1 MKVSILQEKLKE
13 GLQIVERIC
22 SKSISLP
29 ILNNILL
36 KTEKNFLILET
47 TDLEIG
53 VRYQMLSKTEKEGTT
68 VVPSR
73 LFSSF
78 INFLPQKPIY
88 LTSQDQILS
97 IECENHKTKIK
108 SFNSEEFPILPK
120 ITEGESISI
129 NIQDFCQSLSQV
141 VDFPALSTTKPEI
154 SGVFFSF
161 QKDLIV
167 IAATD
172 TFRLGEKR
180 VFLKKPTSLT
190 KEYSFI
196 LPQKTT
202 RELINIFGTKKGEIK
217 IYFSPNQVLFEILM
231 EEIPQPQIQ
240 LISRL
245 IEGDYPNYQEI
256 IPKKFDTQIVLSKN
270 EFLNQIKIAS
280 LFGGKT
286 NEIKLKV
293 DPKDQKIEFFSQS
306 PDLGEHQSYL
316 SGKIKGEVIE
326 VSFNYKFLI
335 DGLLNIKSSQIIF
348 ELNGEDKPG
357 VLKPV
362 DDSSYIYIVMPIKS
376 S

>member
-1 MKVSILQEKLKE
+1 MKVLILQEKLKE
-13 GLQIVERIC
+13 GLQIVERAC

-36 KTEKNFLILET
+36 RAEKNFLVLEA

-53 VRYQMLSKTEKEGTT
+53 IKYQILSKIEKEGTAI
-68 VVPSR
+68 VPSH
-73 LFSSF
+73 LFSNF

-88 LTSQDQILS
+88 LISQNQILS

-108 SFNSEEFPILPK
+108 SFNPDEFPILPK
-120 ITEGESISI
+120 ITEGESLLI
-129 NIQDFCQSLSQV
+129 NVQDFCQSLSQV
-141 VDFPALSTTKPEI
+141 VDFPASSTTKPEI

-161 QKDLIV
+161 QKDLIT
-167 IAATD
+167 ITATD
-172 TFRLGEKR
+172 TFRLGEKK
-180 VFLKKPTSLT
+180 VFLKKSTSLT

-196 LPQKTT
+196 LPQKTA
-202 RELINIFGTKKGEIK
+202 RELINIFGAKEGEIK
-217 IYFSPNQVLFEILM
+217 IYFSPNQVLFEFLM

-256 IPKKFDTQIVLSKN
+256 IPKKFDTQVVLSKN

-286 NEIKLKV
+286 NEVRLRV
-293 DPKDQKIEFFSQS
+293 DPKNQKIEFFSQS
-306 PDLGEHQSYL
+306 QDLGEHHSFL
-316 SGKIKGEVIE
+316 SGKIKGEALE
-326 VSFNYKFLI
+326 TSFNYKFLI
-335 DGLLNIKSSQIIF
+335 DGLLNIKSSQIVF
-348 ELNGEDKPG
+348 ELNGEDRPG
-357 VLKPV
+357 VLKPA